1 MNPTKHYSK
10 KLKTCVHGLKDL
22 VTLLTGALPQSIY
35 RFSAISTKLSGA
47 FFSEMEKLIPKSIWN
62 FKGLQIA
69 KVILKK
75 EEQNWRTYIPIFKT

>member
-1 MNPTKHYSK
+1 MSPTKHHSK

-22 VTLLTGALPQSIY
+22 VILLTRALPESIY
-35 RFSAISTKLSGA
+35 RLSAISTKLSGA
-47 FFSEMEKLIPKSIWN
+47 FSSEMEKLIPKSIWN

-75 EEQNWRTYIPIFKT
+75 EEQNWRTYTPQF